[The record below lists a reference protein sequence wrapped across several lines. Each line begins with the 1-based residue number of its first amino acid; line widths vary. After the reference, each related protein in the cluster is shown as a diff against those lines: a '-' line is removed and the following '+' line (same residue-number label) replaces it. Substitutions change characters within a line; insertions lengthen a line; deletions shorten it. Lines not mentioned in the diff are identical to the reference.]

1 MDTKFTEK
9 IQKWLD
15 TPADERDIV
24 AGATMLLQLNRN
36 QFFYNN
42 VTARPARY
50 AAKLEYELKKHL
62 RIRLAG
68 QTIQDVV
75 RMEKTVLPAV
85 EKTIQEEVAVANNR
99 QEMVNDD
106 HEVVIDS
113 DDDKPQEAVVAKG
126 RREDHESLPD
136 EIKALFDNAGQL
148 YFSIKQ
154 LYETLKT
161 MENAQPCD
169 RYEYLKQ
176 LKEADTKYHANLQKY
191 DAYRAGET
199 TAEGAEPEPAT
210 TADLAGKISTAR
222 GYLSSNK
229 SKLAALKAD
238 KGAAEKYA
246 ALLAKMQERYDFLIA
261 NGAPISEAQTAEL
274 AELGVVTDTGAE

>member
-62 RIRLAG
+62 RIRLDG

-85 EKTIQEEVAVANNR
+85 EKTILEEVAVANNQ

-126 RREDHESLPD
+126 RREDHDSLPD

-191 DAYRAGET
+191 DAYRADGTTTTVELET
-199 TAEGAEPEPAT
+199 ETS
-210 TADLAGKISTAR
+210 ADLAGKISTAR

>member
-62 RIRLAG
+62 RIRLDG

-85 EKTIQEEVAVANNR
+85 EKTIQEEVAMVNNR
-99 QEMVNDD
+99 QEMVIDN

-126 RREDHESLPD
+126 RREDHDSLPD

-191 DAYRAGET
+191 DAYRADGTTTTVEAET
-199 TAEGAEPEPAT
+199 ETS
-210 TADLAGKISTAR
+210 ADLAGKISTAR

>member
-1 MDTKFTEK
+1 MDTKLTER

-62 RIRLAG
+62 RIRLDG

-85 EKTIQEEVAVANNR
+85 EKTIQEEVAMVNNR
-99 QEMVNDD
+99 QEMVIDN

-126 RREDHESLPD
+126 RREDHDSLPD

-191 DAYRAGET
+191 DAYRADGTTTTVEAET
-199 TAEGAEPEPAT
+199 ETS
-210 TADLAGKISTAR
+210 ADLAGKISTAR

>member
-1 MDTKFTEK
+1 MDTKLTEK

-62 RIRLAG
+62 RIRLDG

-99 QEMVNDD
+99 QEMVIDN

-126 RREDHESLPD
+126 RREDHDSLPD

-191 DAYRAGET
+191 DAYRADGT
-199 TAEGAEPEPAT
+199 TTTVEPET
-210 TADLAGKISTAR
+210 ETSADLAGKISTAR

-274 AELGVVTDTGAE
+274 GVVTDTGAE

>member
-1 MDTKFTEK
+1 MDTKLTEK

-15 TPADERDIV
+15 TPVDERDIV

-36 QFFYNN
+36 RYFYTN
-42 VTARPARY
+42 VVARPARY
-50 AAKLEYELKKHL
+50 ADKLEYELKKHL
-62 RIRLAG
+62 RIRLDG

-85 EKTIQEEVAVANNR
+85 EKTIQEEVAVVNNQ

-113 DDDKPQEAVVAKG
+113 NDDKPQEAVVAKG
-126 RREDHESLPD
+126 RREDHDSLPD
-136 EIKALFDNAGQL
+136 EIKALFNDAGQL

-191 DAYRAGET
+191 DAYRADGT
-199 TAEGAEPEPAT
+199 TTTVEPET
-210 TADLAGKISTAR
+210 ETSADLAGKISTAR

>member
-1 MDTKFTEK
+1 MDHKLTEN
-9 IQKWLD
+9 IQRWLD

-36 QFFYNN
+36 QFFFHN
-42 VTARPARY
+42 VCANPKKLAPT
-50 AAKLEYELKKHL
+50 LEYELKKHL
-62 RIRLAG
+62 RIRLNG

-75 RMEKTVLPAV
+75 RMEREVIPAA
-85 EKTIQEEVAVANNR
+85 EKTIQEKVAVVNNQ
-99 QEMVNDD
+99 QEKVNDG

-126 RREDHESLPD
+126 RRDDHDSLPD
-136 EIKALFDNAGQL
+136 EIKVLFDDAGQL

-161 MENAQPCD
+161 MGDAQPCD

-176 LKEADTKYHANLQKY
+176 LKEADVKYHANLQKY
-191 DAYRAGET
+191 DAYKADGT
-199 TAEGAEPEPAT
+199 TGIVESEPET
-210 TADLAGKISTAR
+210 SADLASKISTAR

-229 SKLAALKAD
+229 SKLATLKDEDAEGD
-238 KGAAEKYA
+238 KYK
-246 ALLAKMQERYDFLIA
+246 ALLAKMQERYDFIVA
-261 NGAPISEAQTAEL
+261 NGATISEAQAAEL
-274 AELGVVTDTGAE
+274 AELGVVITGTE

>member
-42 VTARPARY
+42 VTTRPARY

-62 RIRLAG
+62 RIRLDG

-75 RMEKTVLPAV
+75 QMEKTVLPAV
-85 EKTIQEEVAVANNR
+85 EKTIQEEVAVVNN
-99 QEMVNDD
+99 QQAKVNND

-113 DDDKPQEAVVAKG
+113 DDDKPQEAIIAKG
-126 RREDHESLPD
+126 RREDHDDLPD
-136 EIKALFDNAGQL
+136 EIKALFDDAGQL

-161 MENAQPCD
+161 MEKAQPCD

-191 DAYRAGET
+191 DAYQVGDMAD
-199 TAEGAEPEPAT
+199 TAPPEPET
-210 TADLAGKISTAR
+210 NADLAGKISTAR

-229 SKLAALKAD
+229 AKLAALKAD
-238 KGAAEKYA
+238 ETSADKYA
-246 ALLAKMQERYDFLIA
+246 ALLSKMQERYDFLVA
-261 NGAPISEAQTAEL
+261 NGAAISEAQAAEL
-274 AELGVVTDTGAE
+274 AELGVVIEASEE

>member
-1 MDTKFTEK
+1 
-9 IQKWLD
+9 
-15 TPADERDIV
+15 
-24 AGATMLLQLNRN
+24 MLLQLNRN

-50 AAKLEYELKKHL
+50 ATKLEYELKKHL

-75 RMEKTVLPAV
+75 QMEKTVLPAV

-126 RREDHESLPD
+126 RREDHDSLPD

-191 DAYRAGET
+191 DAYRADGT
-199 TAEGAEPEPAT
+199 TTTVEPET
-210 TADLAGKISTAR
+210 ETSADLAGKISTAR

>member
-36 QFFYNN
+36 QFFFHN
-42 VTARPARY
+42 VCANPKKLAPT
-50 AAKLEYELKKHL
+50 LEYELKKHL
-62 RIRLAG
+62 RIRLDG

-85 EKTIQEEVAVANNR
+85 EKTIREEVAVVNNH
-99 QEMVNDD
+99 QEMVDNNHD
-106 HEVVIDS
+106 VVIDS
-113 DDDKPQEAVVAKG
+113 DDDKQQEAVVAKG
-126 RREDHESLPD
+126 RREDHDSLPD
-136 EIKALFDNAGQL
+136 EIKALFDGAGQL

-191 DAYRAGET
+191 DVYQAGEA
-199 TAEGAEPEPAT
+199 TAEGAAPEPAT

-229 SKLAALKAD
+229 SKLATLKAD
-238 KGAAEKYA
+238 EGAAEKYA

-261 NGAPISEAQTAEL
+261 NGAPVSEAQAAEL
-274 AELGVVTDTGAE
+274 AELGVVTETGEE

>member
-1 MDTKFTEK
+1 MDHKLTEN
-9 IQKWLD
+9 IQRWLD

-36 QFFYNN
+36 QFFFHN
-42 VTARPARY
+42 VCANPKKLAPT
-50 AAKLEYELKKHL
+50 LEYELKKHL
-62 RIRLAG
+62 RIRLNG

-75 RMEKTVLPAV
+75 RMEREVIPAA
-85 EKTIQEEVAVANNR
+85 EKTIQEKVAVVNNQ
-99 QEMVNDD
+99 QEKVNDG

-126 RREDHESLPD
+126 RRDDHDSLPD
-136 EIKALFDNAGQL
+136 EIKVLFDDAGQL

-161 MENAQPCD
+161 MGDAQPCD

-176 LKEADTKYHANLQKY
+176 LKEADVKYHANLQKY
-191 DAYRAGET
+191 DAYRADGTTTTVEAET
-199 TAEGAEPEPAT
+199 ETS
-210 TADLAGKISTAR
+210 ADLAGKISTAR

-229 SKLAALKAD
+229 AKLAALKAD
-238 KGAAEKYA
+238 ETSADKYA
-246 ALLAKMQERYDFLIA
+246 ALLSKMQERYDFLVA
-261 NGAPISEAQTAEL
+261 NGAAISEAQAAEL
-274 AELGVVTDTGAE
+274 AELGVVIEASEE